1 MSISYAR
8 QIVRKFYGGSDRKW
22 SRSYI
27 AYTAICGLLAVWV
40 AVDATNARN
49 IIAGVTN
56 YFVRNYDWLIFAYSN
71 LTLIVAL
78 LLALSPYGRI
88 KLGGQEARPR
98 FNRLTWFAMLFAA
111 AQGAGLIFW
120 GLFEPITHFYDIP
133 IEMGSNTDA
142 PRYSMLFTVYHWGLH
157 PWSLYA
163 LLTVAIGYFATRAD
177 SSYRFSESAL
187 GGFKNKLSTATTDK
201 AILLIEFIIIF
212 ATLFGGAAAMG
223 IGSRQLITGAGFILN
238 ADFDSVGLTL
248 MVLAVLTITYTVS
261 ACTGLQRGIKIISD
275 ANLILAFIFLVLFL
289 VYGPTQ
295 YLFGL
300 LKDSI
305 IGYTPFIVHYT
316 NKILEFNEPLR
327 SWTHNWTILF
337 ILAFISWVPF
347 VAIFIARI
355 SIGRTIREVILGV
368 MFMPAIALCLWFS
381 ALGGNGIYIDAF
393 GVGGMQEHLAKD
405 FTLGIFYLIE
415 VLFDSD
421 LLGAAMI
428 FLIFVFLV
436 TSGEAIVYSLAML
449 SEHGEAKPSSR
460 NIIYWSVIM
469 FIITSLVINSDNIFV
484 ILALSGVGAVPLILV
499 FILSVF
505 GLFRQIYLDTRT
517 IDPD

>member
-1 MSISYAR
+1 
-8 QIVRKFYGGSDRKW
+8 
-22 SRSYI
+22 
-27 AYTAICGLLAVWV
+27 
-40 AVDATNARN
+40 
-49 IIAGVTN
+49 
-56 YFVRNYDWLIFAYSN
+56 
-71 LTLIVAL
+71 
-78 LLALSPYGRI
+78 
-88 KLGGQEARPR
+88 
-98 FNRLTWFAMLFAA
+98 
-111 AQGAGLIFW
+111 
-120 GLFEPITHFYDIP
+120 
-133 IEMGSNTDA
+133 
-142 PRYSMLFTVYHWGLH
+142 MLFTVYHWGLH

-327 SWTHNWTILF
+327 SL
-337 ILAFISWVPF
+337 
-347 VAIFIARI
+347 
-355 SIGRTIREVILGV
+355 
-368 MFMPAIALCLWFS
+368 
-381 ALGGNGIYIDAF
+381 
-393 GVGGMQEHLAKD
+393 
-405 FTLGIFYLIE
+405 
-415 VLFDSD
+415 DS
-421 LLGAAMI
+421 
-428 FLIFVFLV
+428 
-436 TSGEAIVYSLAML
+436 
-449 SEHGEAKPSSR
+449 
-460 NIIYWSVIM
+460 
-469 FIITSLVINSDNIFV
+469 
-484 ILALSGVGAVPLILV
+484 
-499 FILSVF
+499 
-505 GLFRQIYLDTRT
+505 
-517 IDPD
+517 